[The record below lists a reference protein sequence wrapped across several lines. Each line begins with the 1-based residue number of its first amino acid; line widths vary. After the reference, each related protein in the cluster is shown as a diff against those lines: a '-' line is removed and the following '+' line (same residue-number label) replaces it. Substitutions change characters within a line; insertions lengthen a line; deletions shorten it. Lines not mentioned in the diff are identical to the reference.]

1 MQEGDIELTV
11 AALEA
16 CGYRV
21 RVREKNYTRWVTACK
36 GLDVKYVTWHPLTN
50 INQAMQLLIDRQLF
64 IQVNPGCIE
73 VLAATFERHAK
84 VLDKQQCEPT
94 PQGIIN
100 AQCRAIV
107 NACASLKAVR

>member
-1 MQEGDIELTV
+1 MEGDIELTV

-50 INQAMQLLIDRQLF
+50 INQAMQLLVDC
-64 IQVNPGCIE
+64 PGI
-73 VLAATFERHAK
+73 
-84 VLDKQQCEPT
+84 LDIHMNRAGVETYKGVIGCVTAQDL
-94 PQGIIN
+94 IN

>member
-1 MQEGDIELTV
+1 MCEGDIELTV

-36 GLDVKYVTWHPLTN
+36 GLDVKYATWHPLTN
-50 INQAMQLLIDRQLF
+50 INQAMQLLIDCPKRAYTVHVSTEDVAMYEGIQLISDF
-64 IQVNPGCIE
+64 VGCTTAQD
-73 VLAATFERHAK
+73 L
-84 VLDKQQCEPT
+84 
-94 PQGIIN
+94 IN

-107 NACASLKAVR
+107 NACASLKAVP

>member
-50 INQAMQLLIDRQLF
+50 INQAMQLLIHCPHGRLTIDFPFVEAIAARGGPLMRQD
-64 IQVNPGCIE
+64 PGN
-73 VLAATFERHAK
+73 AATAQD
-84 VLDKQQCEPT
+84 L
-94 PQGIIN
+94 IN

-107 NACASLKAVR
+107 SACASLKAVR

>member
-1 MQEGDIELTV
+1 MPQDDIELTV

-50 INQAMQLLIDRQLF
+50 INQAMQLLMDMRPQAQIYVGRGG
-64 IQVNPGCIE
+64 VACIGQHT
-73 VLAATFERHAK
+73 LQAGTAQD
-84 VLDKQQCEPT
+84 L
-94 PQGIIN
+94 IN

>member
-50 INQAMQLLIDRQLF
+50 ITQAMQLLMDHDHTGVSLKLYSNGTGLGFVRLVQDDH
-64 IQVNPGCIE
+64 PTRC
-73 VLAATFERHAK
+73 
-84 VLDKQQCEPT
+84 DT
-94 PQGIIN
+94 PQEFIN

-107 NACASLKAVR
+107 SACAALKAVR

>member
-1 MQEGDIELTV
+1 MPEGDIELTV

-50 INQAMQLLIDRQLF
+50 INQAMQLLIDCPKL
-64 IQVNPGCIE
+64 I
-73 VLAATFERHAK
+73 A
-84 VLDKQQCEPT
+84 LDVDRNDVFAGVGVEHHIPVSST
-94 PQGIIN
+94 GHTAQGIIN

-107 NACASLKAVR
+107 NACAALKAVR

>member
-1 MQEGDIELTV
+1 MLEGDIELTV

-36 GLDVKYVTWHPLTN
+36 GLDVKYATWHPLTN
-50 INQAMQLLIDRQLF
+50 INQAMQLLIDAPFPGVSIKVFGNGTQQGFAKRIDGLLPA
-64 IQVNPGCIE
+64 ICDNPQD
-73 VLAATFERHAK
+73 L
-84 VLDKQQCEPT
+84 
-94 PQGIIN
+94 IN

-107 NACASLKAVR
+107 NACAALKAVR